1 MNALRSPLW
10 GIVALFTAMILGA
23 LASDPAYST
32 VSNTTSELAGQGMP
46 NAWIMRAGFAAF
58 GLAAILSAGLRLR
71 EAPLMHLPVILFGL
85 GMIGVAIWSAA
96 PLDPALAFDA
106 EQDRL
111 HSLLASGVGFA
122 FALACGVRIF
132 LPGGNPF
139 EGVSW
144 LGLIVSIAIPLAM
157 TRFPE
162 IDGVLQRIMFAVSAL
177 WLWQRYGTP
186 QVQKRTE

>member
-1 MNALRSPLW
+1 MTALRSPLW
-10 GIVALFTAMILGA
+10 GIVALFAAMILGP

-46 NAWIMRAGFAAF
+46 NAWIMRTGFAAF
-58 GLAAILSAGLRLR
+58 GLAAILSAALRLR
-71 EAPLMHLPVILFGL
+71 EAPLMHIPVLLFGL
-85 GMIGVAIWSAA
+85 GMIGVAVWSGP
-96 PLDPALAFDA
+96 PLDPALPVDA
-106 EQDRL
+106 EAARM
-111 HSLLASGVGFA
+111 HALLASGVGFA

-132 LPGGNPF
+132 LPGGEPF

-177 WLWQRYGTP
+177 WLWQRYGASH
-186 QVQKRTE
+186 VR